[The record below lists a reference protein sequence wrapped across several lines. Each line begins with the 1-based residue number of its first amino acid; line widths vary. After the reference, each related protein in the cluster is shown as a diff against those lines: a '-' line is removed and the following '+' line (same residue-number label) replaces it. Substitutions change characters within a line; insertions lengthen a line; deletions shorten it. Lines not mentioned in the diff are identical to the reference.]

1 LTRIECSVQINRRR
15 LIAIAV
21 SAATTPVS
29 IRLSAAQEA
38 TPAASPIPV
47 QKLLDT
53 SAPETG
59 PVRAAR
65 SYRLR
70 LLVPF
75 KDDPFWQ
82 SVQNAVAGRA
92 TADGVT
98 VDIVPLSAPS
108 VPEQLSQ
115 IDDAITN
122 QVDGILLGPI
132 DAAAIAPGIA
142 SANAAGIPVIAID
155 TAPTAGQVVSVV
167 RTDNVAAAR
176 RAGLYIGQKLAG
188 KGSVLNVQGDLANPV
203 GQERD
208 TGFRDGLSGF
218 PDITLV
224 SAPGSWQYNNGLFQT
239 LAQLPQPQKGT
250 PTPPEPLVN
259 AVFAAG
265 PEMARG
271 AADAV
276 EQVQADTVFVVGF
289 GATNDTLR
297 MIRNGLLDAVV
308 AEYPTRAGAMAVDQ
322 MVRHL
327 NGESI
332 PMQLDSGSTLVNGGN
347 IDAFVAS
354 GAQ

>member
-1 LTRIECSVQINRRR
+1 VLGVIRPSG
-15 LIAIAV
+15 V
-21 SAATTPVS
+21 SAQQ
-29 IRLSAAQEA
+29 RA
-38 TPAASPIPV
+38 TPAASPIA
-47 QKLLDT
+47 LADSLDAA
-53 SAPETG
+53 APETG
-59 PVRAAR
+59 PIKGARA
-65 SYRLR
+65 YRLR

-82 SVQNAVAGRA
+82 SVQKAVSGRA

-108 VPEQLSQ
+108 VPEQLAQ
-115 IDDAITN
+115 INDAIAN
-122 QVDGILLGPI
+122 EVDGILIGPI
-132 DAAAIAPGIA
+132 DAAAIAPGVA
-142 SANAAGIPVIAID
+142 AANAAGIPVIAID

-176 RAGLYIGQKLAG
+176 RAGLYIGQKLNG
-188 KGSVLNVQGDLANPV
+188 QGSVLNIQGDLTNPV

-208 TGFRDGLSGF
+208 QGFRDALAGFTEISIVSSSG
-218 PDITLV
+218 
-224 SAPGSWQYNNGLFQT
+224 GWQYNSGLVQT
-239 LAQLPQPQKGT
+239 LAQLPQPQEGT

-276 EQVQADTVFVVGF
+276 ERVQADTVFVVGF

-297 MIRNGLLDAVV
+297 MIRNGLIEAVV
-308 AEYPTRAGAMAVDQ
+308 AEYPTRAGAMAVDL

-327 NGESI
+327 NGETV
-332 PMQLDSGSTLVNGGN
+332 PAQLGSGSTLVSSEN